1 MSVTAVGT
9 TGVGVTVD
17 SVLVRDM
24 TVAAAPI
31 DSGVAVLD
39 LRAGNYVALN
49 AVAGEIW
56 FMLSEP
62 RRVNEIFDILAADY
76 GVGRAT
82 LLRDVLPFLQT
93 LVDKRLVRPL
103 DRSEIR

>member
-1 MSVTAVGT
+1 MNATGVGVTA
-9 TGVGVTVD
+9 VGVTVD
-17 SVLVRDM
+17 SILVRDM

-31 DSGVAVLD
+31 DNGVAVLD

-62 RRVNEIFDILAADY
+62 RRVNEIFDVLAADY
-76 GVGRAT
+76 GVDRAT

-93 LVDKRLVRPL
+93 LIDKRLVRPL
-103 DRSEIR
+103 DRYQAR

>member
-62 RRVNEIFDILAADY
+62 RRVNQIFDVLAADY
-76 GVGRAT
+76 GVDRAT

-93 LVDKRLVRPL
+93 LIDKRLVRPL
-103 DRSEIR
+103 DRSEVR